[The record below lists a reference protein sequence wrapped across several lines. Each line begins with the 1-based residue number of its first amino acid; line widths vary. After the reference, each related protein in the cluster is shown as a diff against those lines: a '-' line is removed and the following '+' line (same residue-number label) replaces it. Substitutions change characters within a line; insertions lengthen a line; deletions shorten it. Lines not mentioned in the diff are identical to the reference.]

1 MAPQFVRPTVRGME
15 GYTPGEQPA
24 AGERV
29 VKLNTNENPFPPSP
43 AVMKAVQQVEPELL
57 RRYPNSSAKMFREA
71 AATVLNVS
79 ADQILAGN
87 GSDDVLAIALK
98 TFCSPGDALAY
109 PHPTYSLYPVLAELD
124 EVKCVEVDWE
134 KDWALPLDALLATK
148 AKAIFLANPN
158 APSATFVS
166 PQRIE
171 ELCKKFS
178 GLVLIDEAYVDF
190 ADDNCL
196 PLIADYDNIVITR
209 TLSKAYSLAGIRFGF
224 AVGNADVIKEMNKA
238 RDSYPCDAI
247 SIAAACAA
255 ITDQEYAKKTWD
267 HVKSERQRLSSELT
281 HMGWKV
287 LPSHA
292 NFILA
297 TCPDGRGRNAY
308 LGLKQ
313 QGILV
318 RHFEKDGLRDKIR
331 ITVGTSQENNALLG
345 GIQNL
350 NAAEKAA

>member
-1 MAPQFVRPTVRGME
+1 M
-15 GYTPGEQPA
+15 
-24 AGERV
+24 
-29 VKLNTNENPFPPSP
+29 
-43 AVMKAVQQVEPELL
+43 
-57 RRYPNSSAKMFREA
+57 
-71 AATVLNVS
+71 
-79 ADQILAGN
+79 
-87 GSDDVLAIALK
+87 
-98 TFCSPGDALAY
+98 
-109 PHPTYSLYPVLAELD
+109 
-124 EVKCVEVDWE
+124 
-134 KDWALPLDALLATK
+134 
-148 AKAIFLANPN
+148 
-158 APSATFVS
+158 
-166 PQRIE
+166 
-171 ELCKKFS
+171 
-178 GLVLIDEAYVDF
+178 DF

>member
-1 MAPQFVRPTVRGME
+1 
-15 GYTPGEQPA
+15 
-24 AGERV
+24 
-29 VKLNTNENPFPPSP
+29 
-43 AVMKAVQQVEPELL
+43 
-57 RRYPNSSAKMFREA
+57 MFREA

-98 TFCSPGDALAY
+98 TFCSPGDSLAY

-124 EVKCVEVDWE
+124 EVKCVEVEWE
-134 KDWALPLDALLATK
+134 KDWALPTDALLATK

-196 PLIADYDNIVITR
+196 PLIAEYENIIITR
-209 TLSKAYSLAGIRFGF
+209 TLSKAYSLAGIRFGY

-287 LPSHA
+287 APSHA

-318 RHFEKDGLRDKIR
+318 RYFEKEGLRDKIR